1 MGTLGCLFNRELM
14 AEKIEAS
21 FELVCVCVCV
31 RGAAGIF
38 NLVSGSSAVGS
49 LVAVGR

>member
-21 FELVCVCVCV
+21 FELGAVCVCVGV
-31 RGAAGIF
+31 WGGAVNVEMWGGGDF
-38 NLVSGSSAVGS
+38 
-49 LVAVGR
+49 